1 MKQSDRRPESGM
13 KDRWMVSYMDVLT
26 ILLIF
31 FVAVAAKSLARP
43 PNPPAPAAIV
53 RAPRSTERNG
63 LKDVQHKLE
72 LEGLDVRS
80 EPRGVVIS
88 LPQAILFR
96 PGRDVVDAGALP
108 LVDQIAEVIRRIP
121 NKVSLIGHADPVP
134 IHNRR
139 FRSNWDLA
147 AARGLRLL
155 ELLTERYDIAEE
167 RLSMASYGSIDPKGP
182 NDTASER
189 AANRRVEI
197 LIFDEVPP

>member
-1 MKQSDRRPESGM
+1 MKPFDRRPESGM

-31 FVAVAAKSLARP
+31 FVAVAANSVTRP
-43 PNPPAPAAIV
+43 PNPPASAAIV
-53 RAPRSTERNG
+53 RAPPPTERNG
-63 LKDVQHKLE
+63 LEKVQHQLE
-72 LEGLDVRS
+72 LQGLDVHS

-96 PGRDVVDAGALP
+96 PGQDDVDAGALP
-108 LVDQIAEVIRRIP
+108 VVDQIAEVLRGIP

-155 ELLTERYDIAEE
+155 DLLIARYGIAET
-167 RLSMASYGSIDPKGP
+167 RLSMASFGSIDPKGP
-182 NDTASER
+182 NDTAGGG

-197 LIFDEVPP
+197 VILAAGP